1 MPDTVGNA
9 VVALASPSTVFTAL
23 VVKQAVRASE
33 SVPDTVGNAV
43 IALATP
49 STGCTALVVKQAA
62 RASDQQTSAEE
73 DGNLTCSG
81 TSFPV
86 SNCALLERRS
96 IPIRI
101 TWWRRHRLGSA
112 LGCATGVHL
121 PRRAW
126 THVSSKPR
134 MIGNPDRYPCA
145 PALAMSALIL
155 GILAFSPDGPRA

>member
-23 VVKQAVRASE
+23 VVKQAVRAS
-33 SVPDTVGNAV
+33 
-43 IALATP
+43 
-49 STGCTALVVKQAA
+49 
-62 RASDQQTSAEE
+62 DQQASAEE

-81 TSFPV
+81 TIFPV

-126 THVSSKPR
+126 THVRS
-134 MIGNPDRYPCA
+134 N
-145 PALAMSALIL
+145 LARSEIPTPTLARLLLRCPHLVL